1 MKVTQ
6 SLLQLENWTSETNP
20 SEILFL
26 TICSVQVEK
35 VVGVFAKGVQACSDK
50 LLHERESASEKEHG
64 TCKGGGGREGL
75 GEVVDGGLS
84 AGACSVLSHP
94 GWESTLVF
102 LPSFNPQQAFY
113 FDQTPQYV
121 NANKNARAQPSCR
134 NLTTTIIKPW
144 QWEGGQLKR
153 TFTNTTQDMQN
164 VADVAQSDISVYKDL
179 LLCVQ
184 KNTITDIKW
193 LYRFIGFSAKSGSGW
208 SSGVEHILVKQK
220 GLTFD
225 CTICKEKVGS
235 KKGLDSLKM
244 VHEGLRYKW
253 AKS

>member
-64 TCKGGGGREGL
+64 TCKGGGGREVL

-94 GWESTLVF
+94 GWESTLSLVF
-102 LPSFNPQQAFY
+102 LLSFNPQQAFY
-113 FDQTPQYV
+113 LDQTPKYV
-121 NANKNARAQPSCR
+121 NPNKNARAQHSCR
-134 NLTTTIIKPW
+134 NLTTTIIKP
-144 QWEGGQLKR
+144 
-153 TFTNTTQDMQN
+153 
-164 VADVAQSDISVYKDL
+164 
-179 LLCVQ
+179 
-184 KNTITDIKW
+184 
-193 LYRFIGFSAKSGSGW
+193 
-208 SSGVEHILVKQK
+208 
-220 GLTFD
+220 
-225 CTICKEKVGS
+225 
-235 KKGLDSLKM
+235 
-244 VHEGLRYKW
+244 
-253 AKS
+253 

>member
-64 TCKGGGGREGL
+64 TCKGGGGREVL

-134 NLTTTIIKPW
+134 NLTTTIIKP
-144 QWEGGQLKR
+144 
-153 TFTNTTQDMQN
+153 
-164 VADVAQSDISVYKDL
+164 
-179 LLCVQ
+179 
-184 KNTITDIKW
+184 
-193 LYRFIGFSAKSGSGW
+193 
-208 SSGVEHILVKQK
+208 
-220 GLTFD
+220 
-225 CTICKEKVGS
+225 
-235 KKGLDSLKM
+235 
-244 VHEGLRYKW
+244 
-253 AKS
+253 